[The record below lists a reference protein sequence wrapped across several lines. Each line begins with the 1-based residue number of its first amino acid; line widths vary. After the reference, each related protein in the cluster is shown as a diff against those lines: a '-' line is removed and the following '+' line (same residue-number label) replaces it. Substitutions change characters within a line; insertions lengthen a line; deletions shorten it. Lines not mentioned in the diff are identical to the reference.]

1 MIPRISKLRKNDK
14 DYKYGFR
21 WSVIIDKYTFKVR
34 TFNRAVRLWKQEMKK
49 WMS

>member
-21 WSVIIDKYTFKVR
+21 WSVRLEKYTLKVR
-34 TFNRAVRLWKQEMKK
+34 TFERAFRFWKQEIKT